1 MNRKASTVVLT
12 TLLSLSLFSCN
23 QFVKGTIKFELNGG
37 SFPNDFNVDFL
48 QGQAGP
54 RVQEIPDP
62 VREGY
67 EFVGWR
73 EKSVDGKYNA
83 IKINLDDKTGE
94 EYYLYPYGEVTFYAY
109 FEPEVQI
116 AFDLTD
122 AKDNGGALIAPKL
135 GTGFS
140 LETGTLS
147 GYTSKAIPSVDYLP
161 TATGEHLTFEYWYT
175 KYPLVRVADEEAG
188 TVHYVLNG
196 EAEEGEYRF
205 DQAFAT
211 DEGSLFGNGMVFPEI
226 GAGETFTLYA
236 KWDEDPRVTV
246 HYNLEGVEDS
256 SFLIGVEDSL
266 QSALSDAFE
275 ERLGIDLVSDGY
287 KYIQDGA
294 KRFGGLFLD
303 ADLTTPFPIDTTTP
317 VTDDGLELY
326 VKWCDRLH
334 LEFDYGEGKVGQES
348 SAETDAYYV
357 GDILGETF
365 LQDHSPSKENSTFSG
380 YLLDGK
386 RFDIVNT
393 PLPQPKDGDTLIFV
407 ASYEDYPELT
417 IVIDYPGTLAD
428 ETVFTGYFDVG
439 EDVSAPL
446 RTAIDSLEDEA
457 EFGYAGLESK
467 PSEDADAQ
475 RETFGIRVMP
485 SEDTTVYVM
494 AGYKTKVEITTKWGT
509 RTETAEKYED
519 VLEMPEGYQ
528 AVSYFGTVYDAKTDS
543 YIPEVFSSE
552 ALRYDGTLKG
562 DDGRP
567 YLFDGI
573 FSEASMAEGT
583 LFHEAA
589 SDVSLQEQKVVS
601 LYQRFTKAIAI
612 TLVYE
617 GETCEPIYV
626 LPNAHVSDCD
636 ALIRDAL
643 GLDEQVSY
651 SLYLQDDGSPDDGM
665 LVKNRLPFTDCILRV
680 ER

>member
-1 MNRKASTVVLT
+1 MSIRKKAKTAIAVILALIAAVGVMGACDGTRGREQNTAVVYD
-12 TLLSLSLFSCN
+12 
-23 QFVKGTIKFELNGG
+23 LNGG
-37 SFPNDFNVDFL
+37 IYKSCVLPFTHYYKVNEGETRLIYEPSKLSNQKITRSGYDF
-48 QGQAGP
+48 
-54 RVQEIPDP
+54 
-62 VREGY
+62 EGWY
-67 EFVGWR
+67 
-73 EKSVDGKYNA
+73 
-83 IKINLDDKTGE
+83 
-94 EYYLYPYGEVTFYAY
+94 
-109 FEPEVQI
+109 
-116 AFDLTD
+116 
-122 AKDNGGALIAPKL
+122 
-135 GTGFS
+135 
-140 LETGTLS
+140 TGTKN
-147 GYTSKAIPSVDYLP
+147 GDEIVFDRAWDFETDTITS
-161 TATGEHLTFEYWYT
+161 
-175 KYPLVRVADEEAG
+175 
-188 TVHYVLNG
+188 
-196 EAEEGEYRF
+196 EG
-205 DQAFAT
+205 
-211 DEGSLFGNGMVFPEI
+211 I
-226 GAGETFTLYA
+226 TLYA

-266 QSALSDAFE
+266 QTALSDTFK

-303 ADLTTPFPIDTTTP
+303 ADLTMPFPIDTTTP

-326 VKWCDRLH
+326 VKWSDRLH

-393 PLPQPKDGDTLIFV
+393 PLPKPKDGDTLVFV

-617 GETCEPIYV
+617 GEACEPIYV

-636 ALIRDAL
+636 ALIRNAL